1 MNKNKRWILFLLVLA
16 FSTISNFAQSAV
28 RLPEKVDEY
37 MNAAVKGEYFSGSIL
52 IAKNGKAIISKGY
65 GPANYELDVPNTPKT
80 IFQIASLTKA
90 FTAVSVMQL
99 QEKGRLSISDPIC
112 EYLENCPEGW
122 QPITIRHLL
131 THTSGIPNYTSL
143 PDYEKNAAVIAT
155 NEEIVQR
162 IKDKPLD
169 FAPGEKY
176 KYNNS
181 GYRMLGMIIEKCSGI
196 SYGEY
201 LRENI
206 FTPLE
211 MKNSGFD
218 SGRKILKNRAAGYA
232 LDDDLVINAKAV
244 DPVNVFSEGGIY
256 STVEDLLLWDQSL
269 YTEKLLSKKSL
280 GEIFTP
286 EKNNY
291 GYGWNITKL
300 FDRREISHSG
310 QNFGF
315 ASHIKRFPD
324 DRMTI
329 IVLSNNQMTDAQT
342 IATNLAAIVFGEPY
356 RIPRVAI
363 TVDSRILEQYA
374 GTYEMS
380 ATETVKVTLEAGK
393 LFAQG
398 TGQGKSRI
406 YPLSETKFFVKNS
419 PVEITFEKDAANRV
433 VTMSLWKNGSQKKFP
448 RKPL

>member
-1 MNKNKRWILFLLVLA
+1 MNKKERWIFLLIVLA
-16 FSTISNFAQSAV
+16 FLTISNFAQSTSK
-28 RLPEKVDEY
+28 LPEKVDEY
-37 MNAAVKGEYFSGSIL
+37 LNAAVSGEHFSGSIL
-52 IAKNGKAIISKGY
+52 IAKNGKGLISKGY
-65 GPANYELDVPNTPKT
+65 GQANYELDVPNTPKT
-80 IFQIASLTKA
+80 VFQIASLTKA

-99 QEKGRLSISDPIC
+99 QEKGRLSVSDPIC
-112 EYLENCPEGW
+112 KYLEDCPEGW
-122 QPITIRHLL
+122 QPITIRQLL

-143 PDYEKNAAVIAT
+143 PDYEKTAAVIAT
-155 NEEIVQR
+155 NEEIAQR

-176 KYNNS
+176 RYSNS
-181 GYRMLGMIIEKCSGI
+181 GYRLLGMIIENCSGI

-206 FTPLE
+206 FIPLA

-232 LDDDLVINAKAV
+232 LDDDSVINAKAV

-256 STVEDLLLWDQSL
+256 SSVEDLLLWDQTL
-269 YTEKLLSKKSL
+269 YTEKLLSRKSL
-280 GEIFTP
+280 DEIFTP

-300 FDRREISHSG
+300 FERREISHSG

-315 ASHIKRFPD
+315 ASHIKRLPD
-324 DRMTI
+324 DRTTI

-342 IATNLAAIVFGEPY
+342 IATDLAAIVFGKPY
-356 RIPRVAI
+356 RIPRIAI
-363 TVDSRILEQYA
+363 TVSLLILEQYA

-380 ATETVKVTLEAGK
+380 AMETVKVTLEAGK

-406 YPLSETKFFVKNS
+406 FPLSETRFFIKNS
-419 PVEITFEKDAANRV
+419 PVEITFEKDAAGRV
-433 VTMSLWKNGSQKKFP
+433 VTMSLWKNGSRTQLL
-448 RKPL
+448 RK